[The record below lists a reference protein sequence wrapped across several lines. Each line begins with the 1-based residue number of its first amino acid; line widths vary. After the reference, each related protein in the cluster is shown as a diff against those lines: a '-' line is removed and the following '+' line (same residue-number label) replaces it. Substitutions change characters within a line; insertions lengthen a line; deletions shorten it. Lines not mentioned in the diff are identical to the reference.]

1 MKTGRLTG
9 VSSQLLLS
17 TGPWEFCQSL
27 KTNLPVRVE
36 GEEESCDSRSVVSCL
51 FCGHSKTEV

>member
-1 MKTGRLTG
+1 MKTGRLMG

-51 FCGHSKTEV
+51 FCGH